1 MIEAGG
7 GLRFLHEALAFVDV
21 QDPVARE
28 HLEGNEPVQARVP
41 RLVHGAHAPLA
52 EDLDDLVM
60 QQALTDHEAPD
71 YSPRC

>member
-21 QDPVARE
+21 QDPVPRE

-52 EDLDDLVM
+52 EDLDDLVV
-60 QQALTDHEAPD
+60 QQALTDHEA
-71 YSPRC
+71 SRL